1 MQKKA
6 PTFGQIFIAI
16 AFALSCFGL
25 LLFLWLAFG
34 GPVPVGSEG
43 YRVTVPFQEATQLAV
58 ESDVRISG
66 VPVGKVKAVGL
77 GTDEN
82 DDRAVATLE
91 IDSEFAPI
99 PADTRATL
107 RQKTLLGETYVE
119 LTPGDEETGTIAEG
133 GAIPEA
139 QVSESVQLDEI
150 FRSFDAETRVAFQT
164 WMQDQS
170 LSVLGGRGYDLNA
183 AFGNLDPFAEETNDI
198 LRVLDTQRLATERL
212 VRDTGEVFDAL
223 SERQGQLRGLIE
235 NTNAV
240 FQTTARRDTE
250 LAQTFTILPT
260 FLEESRLTLERLDR
274 FAADTNPLVTQLRP
288 AARELSPTLVDL
300 GEAAPGLERFFTGLG
315 PVIDASRRGM
325 PAIERLLEDDLPPLL
340 DEVDPFFSQFN
351 SILKVI
357 ANYRKEL
364 TAALGNVTAAT
375 QAVTSLPDGTNPH
388 YLRTL
393 TSLNPETAAAYPQ
406 PLRWRRNNPYLKPG
420 GYNAL
425 ATHLPVFNPAN
436 CTSGINAI
444 LDPADAADPDLPN
457 REQGAAPTTFFDRYQ
472 QFAFQDQLQANDV
485 PQTACE
491 QQGPFESI
499 GEPPAE
505 ETDFQHVRP
514 QP

>member
-16 AFALSCFGL
+16 GFALSCFGL

-34 GPVPVGSEG
+34 GPVPLGSEG

-66 VPVGKVKAVGL
+66 VPVGKVKSVVL
-77 GTDEN
+77 GTGDE
-82 DDRAVATLE
+82 DDRAVATIE

-99 PADTRATL
+99 PTNTRATL

-119 LTPGDEETGTIAEG
+119 LTPGEEETGTIAEG
-133 GAIPEA
+133 GQLPEA

-150 FRSFDAETRVAFQT
+150 FRSFNEETRVAFQT

-170 LSVLGGRGYDLNA
+170 ESVIGGRGYDLNA
-183 AFGNLDPFAEETNDI
+183 ALGNLDPFAEETNDV
-198 LRVLDTQRLATERL
+198 LRVLDSQRLATRQL

-240 FQTTARRDTE
+240 FETTASRDTE

-260 FLEESRLTLERLDR
+260 FLEESRLTVDRLDR
-274 FAADTNPLVTQLRP
+274 FAADTNPLITQLQP
-288 AARELSPTLVDL
+288 AARELSPTLIDL
-300 GEAAPGLERFFTGLG
+300 GKAAPGLERFFNGLG
-315 PVIDASRRGM
+315 PVIDASKRGL
-325 PAIERLLEDDLPPLL
+325 PAIERLLRDDLPPLL
-340 DEVDPFFSQFN
+340 GEVNPVFRHLN
-351 SILKVI
+351 SILQVVD
-357 ANYRKEL
+357 NYKHEI
-364 TAALGNVTAAT
+364 TAFLGNVTAAS
-375 QAVTSLPDGTNPH
+375 QAVISLPTGDFVH

-393 TSLNPETAAAYPQ
+393 AQLDPETAAAYPQ
-406 PLRWRRNNPYLKPG
+406 RLTTNRGNPYLKPK
-420 GYNAL
+420 GYNDL

-436 CTSGINAI
+436 CTAGINAS
-444 LDPADAADPDLPN
+444 LDPADATSLDLPN
-457 REQGAAPTTFFDRYQ
+457 RKVGSTDFFERYQ
-472 QFAFQDQLQANDV
+472 QYAFAGKLS
-485 PQTACE
+485 TAEIAAPGCT
-491 QQGPFESI
+491 QQGPFSAI
-499 GEPPAE
+499 GEGPQE
-505 ETDFQHVRP
+505 QTDFQHVRP